1 MKALFRNQFGYNFLY
16 VSRPRTKMSRSAKY
30 MTSWTDMIFTP
41 ITLPR
46 PFLYPKNFVCRLFME
61 EQKVSDSIKI
71 ENGTWC

>member
-1 MKALFRNQFGYNFLY
+1 
-16 VSRPRTKMSRSAKY
+16 MSRSAKY

-61 EQKVSDSIKI
+61 EQEVSDSIKI